1 MFKNQQYI
9 TVSGSVKNYVV
20 LRKKRSEQN
29 KKPLCKRMIS
39 ATGKQN
45 CNSRL
50 RYIFASIK
58 GISEKVGYMCVV
70 CGMIY
75 IPKKYTAMYYEGGFK
90 NV

>member
-1 MFKNQQYI
+1 
-9 TVSGSVKNYVV
+9 
-20 LRKKRSEQN
+20 
-29 KKPLCKRMIS
+29 MIS